1 MTFLMFY
8 YVRHTLKTSR
18 NYPLYSMILLKIHW
32 QNKKEKFYLNIALNR
47 KIESNIIY
55 NSSRNSTY
63 EFE

>member
-8 YVRHTLKTSR
+8 YVRHTLRISR
-18 NYPLYSMILLKIHW
+18 NYALYSMILLKIHW
-32 QNKKEKFYLNIALNR
+32 QNKKEKFYLNIVLNR
-47 KIESNIIY
+47 KIESNIIS

>member
-8 YVRHTLKTSR
+8 YVRHTLRTSR
-18 NYPLYSMILLKIHW
+18 NYALYSMILLNFHW
-32 QNKKEKFYLNIALNR
+32 QNKKEMFYLNIVLNR

>member
-1 MTFLMFY
+1 MFY

-18 NYPLYSMILLKIHW
+18 NYAYILW
-32 QNKKEKFYLNIALNR
+32 SYLSFIDKTKGNVLSKYCLVNR